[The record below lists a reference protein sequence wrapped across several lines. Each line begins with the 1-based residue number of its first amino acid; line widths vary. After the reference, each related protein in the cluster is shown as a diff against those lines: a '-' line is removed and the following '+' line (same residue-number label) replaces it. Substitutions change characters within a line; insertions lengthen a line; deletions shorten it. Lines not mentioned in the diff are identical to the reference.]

1 MKRLQGIMLVFA
13 AGLALSLGSCRGGND
28 AAAQRYPLKG
38 KVVSVDKDRRQ
49 VTIAH
54 DEIPGYM
61 AAMTM
66 PFNLKEDWPL
76 GVLVSGQQVTASL
89 VVQGDRSW
97 LEELTI
103 TQKNSDSS
111 TAPTAPAEPEPG
123 AEVPDF
129 TLRNQDGRRINL
141 HEYRGHA
148 LLITFIYTRCPLPE
162 YCPLM
167 SSNFQKIHAAI
178 RTDPE
183 LAGKVRL
190 ITVSFDPEYDTA
202 DVLRQYG
209 RGYIGEPTR
218 GTFDN
223 WEFASGSLEEVKAI
237 TQYFGLS
244 YWQETGQIVHSLRTA
259 LIGPDGKLV
268 QLYRGNEWKPAEVLS
283 RLKKLP

>member
-1 MKRLQGIMLVFA
+1 
-13 AGLALSLGSCRGGND
+13 
-28 AAAQRYPLKG
+28 
-38 KVVSVDKDRRQ
+38 
-49 VTIAH
+49 
-54 DEIPGYM
+54 
-61 AAMTM
+61 
-66 PFNLKEDWPL
+66 
-76 GVLVSGQQVTASL
+76 
-89 VVQGDRSW
+89 
-97 LEELTI
+97 
-103 TQKNSDSS
+103 
-111 TAPTAPAEPEPG
+111 
-123 AEVPDF
+123 
-129 TLRNQDGRRINL
+129 
-141 HEYRGHA
+141 
-148 LLITFIYTRCPLPE
+148 
-162 YCPLM
+162 M

-209 RGYIGEPTR
+209 RGYIGDRAR

-223 WEFASGSLEEVKAI
+223 WEFASGSVEEVKAI